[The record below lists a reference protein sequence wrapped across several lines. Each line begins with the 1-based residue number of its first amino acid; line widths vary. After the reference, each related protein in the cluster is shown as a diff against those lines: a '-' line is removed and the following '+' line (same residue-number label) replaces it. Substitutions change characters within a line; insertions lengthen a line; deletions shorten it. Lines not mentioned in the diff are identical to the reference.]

1 MENEIQI
8 ISQNSEESIK
18 FEILNKKHE
27 ITLEKLFTEEGM
39 NKFLTAIENDAKSF
53 VADVT
58 TKDGQKEIKSL
69 AYKVSQFKAPIEEVA
84 DKLKENSKQY
94 IKGVNERVNVAKTR
108 IDALRDF
115 IRKPVD
121 DIEEAEEK
129 FKKERNE
136 RIFLI
141 EGLKNE
147 LLGSLDLDLKIE
159 GTKKDILRLDEL
171 LDFDW
176 QIFSFKAET
185 AGKEVLEIL
194 TTRLKN
200 YEDQK
205 AKDAELEQLRK
216 EKEERDRKD
225 REAEIAR
232 AATEKA
238 KKDAEELAAKIA
250 HEAEEKAEQERTAAA
265 ERERKIE
272 EEKRLAE
279 QAKINAENRAK
290 EAERL
295 AKEQAAQ
302 AEERRIAAEK
312 KAKEDAEKAAQAA
325 IEAERER
332 IRQEAELVR
341 RETEKREA
349 NKKHRAKINGEA
361 ANAIHQMI
369 GATFESMSATPL
381 DDNVL
386 QAISEVSHGIVE
398 AIAKGE
404 VPHITINY

>member
-1 MENEIQI
+1 MKNEIQI

-27 ITLEKLFTEEGM
+27 ITLEKLFTEDGM

-108 IDALRDF
+108 IDALRDL

-121 DIEEAEEK
+121 DIEEAEKK
-129 FKKERNE
+129 FEQERNE

-159 GTKKDILRLDEL
+159 STKNDILRLNEL
-171 LDFDW
+171 VQFDW
-176 QIFSFKAET
+176 QIFSFKVAT
-185 AGKEVLEIL
+185 VGKEVLEIL
-194 TTRLKN
+194 TTRLKS

-216 EKEERDRKD
+216 EKEERERKD
-225 REAEIAR
+225 REEEIAR
-232 AATEKA
+232 EAAEKA
-238 KKDAEELAAKIA
+238 RNEADERAEKESKRKIAEHEAQLAAEEARRIQIQQDKERAEAEKIA
-250 HEAEEKAEQERTAAA
+250 
-265 ERERKIE
+265 
-272 EEKRLAE
+272 
-279 QAKINAENRAK
+279 AENRAK

-302 AEERRIAAEK
+302 AEERRITAEK

-349 NKKHRAKINGEA
+349 NKKHRAKINNEALNSIADILTSSIEPNRSVLYPAKPELIEA
-361 ANAIHQMI
+361 AK
-369 GATFESMSATPL
+369 L
-381 DDNVL
+381 L
-386 QAISEVSHGIVE
+386 VE

-404 VPHITINY
+404 VPNVSINY